1 MRKRCRYQR
10 HRARTAPVPVVAP
23 LPVVEP
29 EPVIEDVRTLSPDV
43 LRSLPFSA
51 AKSYA
56 FDAFGIKARGWDEL
70 IAEYTE
76 ARG

>member
-1 MRKRCRYQR
+1 
-10 HRARTAPVPVVAP
+10 VPVIEPVA
-23 LPVVEP
+23 V
-29 EPVIEDVRTLSPDV
+29 EPVIEDVRTLSPEA

-56 FDAFGIKARGWDEL
+56 LDAFGIKARGWDEL
-70 IAEYTE
+70 IDEYTT

>member
-10 HRARTAPVPVVAP
+10 HRARTAPVPAVAP

-29 EPVIEDVRTLSPDV
+29 EPVAARTLSPEAV
-43 LRSLPFSA
+43 RSLSFSA

-56 FDAFGIKARGWDEL
+56 FDAYGIKARGWDEL

>member
-10 HRARTAPVPVVAP
+10 HRARNAPVPVVAP

-29 EPVIEDVRTLSPDV
+29 DPVEDIRTLSPEA

-51 AKSYA
+51 AKAYA
-56 FDAFGIKARGWDEL
+56 LDAYGIKARGWDEL
-70 IAEYTE
+70 IEEYTE